1 MKGQFFISGIVVIAV
16 ILIVS
21 MSYAN
26 SAEELR
32 NDLGNDLAFDNYK
45 NAYERAVPDDWEFT
59 DYENR
64 NKIGICLTSTVE
76 FNKLNT
82 TVQFTSSDGI
92 SSCNHLKAESGVTIY
107 VNDEDVPCWLLI
119 RPAGF
124 VSLVNSQKC
133 TEFYVYQGDSG
144 SINVSGFILGEA
156 ENGTKFSQESI
167 ETGPETHLL
176 LTYREKNIF
185 VDELETMNVDGNY
198 KVTYRSDIIDYTGEL

>member
-119 RPAGF
+119 RPDQF
-124 VSLVNSQKC
+124 VSLVDNQNC
-133 TEFYVYQGDSG
+133 TEFYIYLGAAETIDTG
-144 SINVSGFILGEA
+144 SPEFLT
-156 ENGTKFSQESI
+156 NGTKFSQESI
-167 ETGPETHLL
+167 ETSPGSHFLSK
-176 LTYREKNIF
+176 YREKNIF
-185 VDELETMNVDGNY
+185 VEEGVMDVDGNY
-198 KVTYRSDIIDYTGEL
+198 AVIYKSDQIDYMGEL